1 MLFHVLGTVE
11 CVSDQGVQIMIA
23 GQRKRALLA
32 TLLLARNEWV
42 SVDQLVD
49 AVWNDDA
56 PKSAYGSLKTYVWQ
70 LRTAFSGGRE
80 AGDALGTGPACY
92 RP

>member
-1 MLFHVLGTVE
+1 
-11 CVSDQGVQIMIA
+11 MIA